1 MKTIV
6 ALALALVVIV
16 GGFVAYSVLRTPA
29 EASSPIE
36 AIPLEVADEATVN
49 ETATVDTAA
58 SSEPTIYAIS
68 ADTSQVRFELDED
81 LRGSRITVVGTTGQ
95 IAGELAFDFDDLSQT
110 QIGAIQINAR
120 TLATDNNFR
129 NRAIQNEILDT
140 GSYEY
145 ITFTPTAIN
154 GLPGSASIGETITF
168 TVDGDLTIRDV
179 TMPATFTVEATA
191 ASDSQITGAASTII
205 TRDAYGLTIPSV
217 PSVANVEQEVELYIE
232 FAANA
237 G

>member
-6 ALALALVVIV
+6 ALALVVIV
-16 GGFVAYSVLRTPA
+16 GGFVAYSVLRTP
-29 EASSPIE
+29 EASSAIE